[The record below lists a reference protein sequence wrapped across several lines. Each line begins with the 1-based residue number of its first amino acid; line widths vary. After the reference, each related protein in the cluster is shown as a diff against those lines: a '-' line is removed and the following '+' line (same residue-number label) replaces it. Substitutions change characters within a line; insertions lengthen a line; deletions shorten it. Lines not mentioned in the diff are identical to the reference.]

1 MNALRKA
8 CVLEG
13 LELINAT
20 LSNFIFC
27 GFPPHFSCIDIVISG
42 AWLFFINKFPCKSFW
57 NDICNN
63 NKCSHWFQT
72 ISHLCTSN
80 NAQKTQTHSKTIE
93 TVFFFFFEKWIHADI
108 LIKKM
113 RILQYKR
120 QDICWNTL
128 QPNLRGKILSRS
140 LG

>member
-1 MNALRKA
+1 MVGIQIGRLPFL
-8 CVLEG
+8 CLYQTG
-13 LELINAT
+13 
-20 LSNFIFC
+20 
-27 GFPPHFSCIDIVISG
+27 PFSLG
-42 AWLFFINKFPCKSFW
+42 TFFF
-57 NDICNN
+57 
-63 NKCSHWFQT
+63 
-72 ISHLCTSN
+72 
-80 NAQKTQTHSKTIE
+80 
-93 TVFFFFFEKWIHADI
+93 FFFFFEKWIHADI